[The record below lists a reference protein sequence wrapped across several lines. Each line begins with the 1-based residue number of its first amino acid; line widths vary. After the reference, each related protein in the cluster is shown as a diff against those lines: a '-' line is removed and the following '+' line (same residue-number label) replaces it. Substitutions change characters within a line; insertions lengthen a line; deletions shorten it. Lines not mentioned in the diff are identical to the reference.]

1 MTAIIWTLIGI
12 LFAWL
17 LVLLILVG
25 ALIDMSNKTDAR
37 VEHEIEMLKTLH
49 DLQGRVDKLEELS
62 RTEVK
67 K

>member
-49 DLQGRVDKLEELS
+49 DLQGIADKLEELS